1 MLNRP
6 RAYNPEEIRA
16 RVKPVHLLDQ
26 PVVGDPLSSPPYPYK
41 HSGTCV
47 VLGSGWTADDDLERA
62 RKLRPGAYLIGVNR
76 SVQNYK
82 CDMMVS
88 LDRQGAKEWQAEH
101 QKKFGL
107 IQIHSRML
115 KQRSVISAEPWIN
128 YWWYNYDPGGTSSW
142 LAVKIAHAIGFQ
154 EIVLC
159 GVPLEKGPSLPDD
172 RWSDWSERSQ
182 LITIDTFR
190 SAVLRDH
197 YLHSKIKSMS
207 GWTKKVF
214 GEPTIQ
220 RPALAIACVLKS
232 GGVYDW
238 DYVFKLFHGVNKY
251 IDRPFKFYCLT
262 DMGNGFSPK
271 TYNDMQVKVIPLT
284 YAWPKWWSKME
295 MFRCPAL
302 YGQRV
307 VFIDLDTIIVGDIN
321 QICDYSGPFCVLN
334 DFNRLGPYV
343 GSGLMAFN
351 GEGLKP
357 LFNTFKDRPEF
368 QMDRHRGDQNFIF
381 ENHKDPDFFQ
391 SLYPGQVISFKPE
404 RGRGVLKTL
413 PEDVR
418 IVCFHGKPKP
428 RDVVNMDSDDR
439 FYCPWVKEHW
449 V

>member
-101 QKKFGL
+101 QKKFGQ

-251 IDRPFKFYCLT
+251 IDRSFKFYCLT

-439 FYCPWVKEHW
+439 FYC
-449 V
+449 